1 MIDALHDLPSH
12 LRERLA
18 SALESGL
25 LADGTAIGLGMSE
38 ALSLL
43 RDSPARSRVVV
54 LLTDGEN
61 NAGEVPPLQAARIAE
76 ALDVRVYTIGFH
88 GASRSAG
95 AVDVRLLQQIAATTD
110 AAYFDASTRDDLA
123 DAYDAVRALERS
135 RVGERRF
142 TEFDEFA
149 PPLAVAAVL
158 LLVAEAA
165 LRGTAF
171 RRYP

>member
-1 MIDALHDLPSH
+1 M
-12 LRERLA
+12 
-18 SALESGL
+18 

-38 ALSLL
+38 ALNLL
-43 RDSPARSRVVV
+43 RESPARSRVVV

-76 ALDVRVYTIGFH
+76 ALDIRIYTIGFH
-88 GASRSAG
+88 GASRFAG
-95 AVDVRLLQQIAATTD
+95 SQVDVRLLQQIAATTD
-110 AAYFDASTRDDLA
+110 AAYFDASTRDDLVRRLRA
-123 DAYDAVRALERS
+123 RCGPSSAAVS
-135 RVGERRF
+135 GERRF
-142 TEFDEFA
+142 TEFEEFA

-165 LRGTAF
+165 LRGTAL